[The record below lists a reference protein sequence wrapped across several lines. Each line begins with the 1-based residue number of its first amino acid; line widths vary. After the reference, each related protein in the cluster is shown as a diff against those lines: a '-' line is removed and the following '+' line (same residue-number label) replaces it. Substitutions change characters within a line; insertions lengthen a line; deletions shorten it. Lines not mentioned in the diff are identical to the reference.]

1 MASAPAKKSTTSRK
15 AQSKPQGKTRS
26 KPANKTAGT
35 RTRDSISQDSP
46 IGQISSATS
55 QIIKEAGAV
64 LDEEMAIGI
73 VTAKNMQERFD
84 NERRIDSSDFKEALQ
99 RFQNDGHELVGLVDQ
114 QIVELRSDENVELTN
129 RLMSNVHNLL
139 DLAVGLVGTGTE
151 IANQLIERN
160 LPKRDVAGEE
170 PKTPP
175 SV

>member
-1 MASAPAKKSTTSRK
+1 MATTRAKSSATSRK
-15 AQSKPQGKTRS
+15 AAS
-26 KPANKTAGT
+26 KPASQTK
-35 RTRDSISQDSP
+35 RDVRSNDSP

-114 QIVELRSDENVELTN
+114 QIVELRSDENVDLTN
-129 RLMSNVHNLL
+129 RLMANVHNLL

-160 LPKRDVAGEE
+160 LPQRDAAAEE
-170 PKTPP
+170 SKTPP
-175 SV
+175 TG

>member
-1 MASAPAKKSTTSRK
+1 MATTPAKKSATSRK
-15 AQSKPQGKTRS
+15 ARS
-26 KPANKTAGT
+26 KPAKRTT
-35 RTRDSISQDSP
+35 RQNTRESLSKDSP

-84 NERRIDSSDFKEALQ
+84 NERRIDAGDFKEALQ

-160 LPKRDVAGEE
+160 LPKRDSADEE
-170 PKTPP
+170 SKTPP
-175 SV
+175 SA